1 MFFLAR
7 QLVGWIDHRR
17 REPILRSIQPKI
29 ALTFNS
35 PNGEKGEIMKVYN
48 LTAHPISI
56 IAEADCHSSP
66 AIRKLVA
73 DANVKPVMVIPSY
86 GMVSAKTETHEAE
99 PIEGIPVFE
108 KKITGIDP
116 LPEESPDNIYI
127 VSAMY
132 VSAYRA
138 LYPNSNIPL
147 YTVADLVYTEDG
159 RTILGS
165 RGIMLAL

>member
-1 MFFLAR
+1 MK
-7 QLVGWIDHRR
+7 
-17 REPILRSIQPKI
+17 KI
-29 ALTFNS
+29 F
-35 PNGEKGEIMKVYN
+35 N

-56 IAEADCHSSP
+56 IAEEDCHSNP

-73 DANVKPVMVIPSY
+73 DANVKPIMVIPSY
-86 GMVSAKTETHEAE
+86 GMASAKNETHEGN

-116 LPEESPDNIYI
+116 LPEESPENIYI

-132 VSAYRA
+132 VAAYRA
-138 LYPNSNIPL
+138 LYPNKKIPL
-147 YTVADLVYTEDG
+147 YTVADPVYTEDG

>member
-1 MFFLAR
+1 M
-7 QLVGWIDHRR
+7 
-17 REPILRSIQPKI
+17 KI
-29 ALTFNS
+29 F
-35 PNGEKGEIMKVYN
+35 N

-56 IAEADCHSSP
+56 ISEADCHSNP

-73 DANVKPVMVIPSY
+73 DADVKPAMIIPSY
-86 GMVSAKTETHEAE
+86 GMTSAKTETHEAE

-116 LPEESPDNIYI
+116 LPEESPENIYI

-138 LYPNSNIPL
+138 LYPNSKIPL
-147 YTVADLVYTEDG
+147 YTVADLVYTDDG

-165 RGIMLAL
+165 RGIMRAI